1 MICMGGVLCRMNLTQ
16 VRCGHSSCFFTR
28 IVQRYFG
35 ETLQK
40 ESSANTNM
48 QQMVQSEH
56 DEKLQTLKKQARKN
70 EKTIKML
77 QHQISSKPPQQERAR
92 VQTRDVEVQTIVLS
106 LADAEFHMRGQ
117 WADYDAYSE

>member
-16 VRCGHSSCFFTR
+16 VRCGHPSCFFTR

-40 ESSANTNM
+40 ESSANTSM

-56 DEKLQTLKKQARKN
+56 DEKLQTLKKQAREH
-70 EKTIKML
+70 EKTIEML
-77 QHQISSKPPQQERAR
+77 QRRISLKLPQQERVQ
-92 VQTRDVEVQTIVLS
+92 VQTCDVGVQTIVQS
-106 LADAEFHMRGQ
+106 LADAEQHMRGQ
-117 WADYDAYSE
+117 WADYGPYSE